1 MQLSKDEMKIKG
13 RNNRT
18 KKSLNVVKNK
28 KKKMNKKKKR
38 KTFDPER
45 LRKKKAIAAE
55 FFNPLR
61 AERIDPALNF
71 AYLFFCLSFKI
82 FKTIFFSS
90 GCRRCRCACLKGF
103 KKTWNLF
110 SIHYIM
116 KAKEK

>member
-28 KKKMNKKKKR
+28 KKMNNKKG

-71 AYLFFCLSFKI
+71 VYLFFLCLSFKI
-82 FKTIFFSS
+82 FKKIFF
-90 GCRRCRCACLKGF
+90 RMQTL
-103 KKTWNLF
+103 
-110 SIHYIM
+110 
-116 KAKEK
+116 

>member
-28 KKKMNKKKKR
+28 KKKKMNKKKKENLWSR
-38 KTFDPER
+38 KASE
-45 LRKKKAIAAE
+45 KKAIAAE

-71 AYLFFCLSFKI
+71 AYF
-82 FKTIFFSS
+82 IFFFVFRSKYS
-90 GCRRCRCACLKGF
+90 KQFFFFRMQTL
-103 KKTWNLF
+103 
-110 SIHYIM
+110 
-116 KAKEK
+116 